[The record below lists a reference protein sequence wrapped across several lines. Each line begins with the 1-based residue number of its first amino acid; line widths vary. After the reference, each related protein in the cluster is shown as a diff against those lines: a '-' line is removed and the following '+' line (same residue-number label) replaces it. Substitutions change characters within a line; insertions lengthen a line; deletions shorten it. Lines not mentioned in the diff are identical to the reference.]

1 MATDLMCGEDTR
13 TAGPYRRESA
23 DQMKVVRIRPPSS
36 PLNTHG
42 VGSRELMVVG
52 NRSES
57 VQTRNDPAFSDSP
70 RSTKRE
76 SSERLL
82 ANIVCTVTPSCM
94 DLVGIRGSRYTLQ
107 PLAAGKRPSVCQC
120 SLVVKKEHAPSL
132 AVCMTR
138 HCLQAC
144 VAVLAAD
151 HPGIPIVK
159 FSNERARC
167 KWSGIHVIRHQLEL
181 VGRLD
186 SMPCLSGVSGASSVC
201 VHSFHETSFE
211 DWKTS
216 L

>member
-1 MATDLMCGEDTR
+1 MCGEDTHN
-13 TAGPYRRESA
+13 AGSYRRESA
-23 DQMKVVRIRPPSS
+23 DKMKVVRIRPPSS
-36 PLNTHG
+36 PLNTRG
-42 VGSRELMVVG
+42 VGSRELMVAS

-57 VQTRNDPAFSDSP
+57 VQTRNDPVFSDSS
-70 RSTKRE
+70 RTTKQE

-82 ANIVCTVTPSCM
+82 ANIVYTVTPSCM

-107 PLAAGKRPSVCQC
+107 PFAAGKRPSVYQC

-144 VAVLAAD
+144 VTVPVAGP
-151 HPGIPIVK
+151 PGVPIVK

-167 KWSGIHVIRHQLEL
+167 EWSGIHVIHPQLGL
-181 VGRLD
+181 VVRLD
-186 SMPCLSGVSGASSVC
+186 SIPCLSGVPGTSSVH
-201 VHSFHETSFE
+201 VHSFRKTPFK
-211 DWKTS
+211 DRKTS